1 MPQNLRPQTQRAA
14 VCSYDAVF
22 TPKGPLHSK
31 KQEPCRSRFIPV
43 QHKHKATKGQ
53 KDRGD

>member
-1 MPQNLRPQTQRAA
+1 MPQNLRPKQRAA